1 MMSEKKRYN
10 IAVLMGGIH
19 TYLPQQLLIGI
30 HDAAKE
36 MNVNVSYFL
45 AINTKMIFQNMIGK
59 DIGNVYDY
67 QLNTIY
73 DYSLLSG
80 VDGVII
86 NYGSI
91 GFYLDHGDANQF
103 ASRYNSVPMVVLSE
117 TADIPNA
124 HYLISDNYQGIRMIM
139 DHLIRNHGYKKILF
153 VAGPETNADAQE
165 RKRGYLDAMREA
177 GLFCDDSMIAIGD
190 YYEYVDDQVEWLL
203 EEHPDAEAIVFAN
216 DEMTLAGYRVCAKRG
231 LKVGQDIAITGYDD
245 GEIAANMNPPL
256 TTVSQDG
263 ITMGRQAVIDL
274 LNRLEGRPAVSR
286 HVPVKLVCRESC
298 GCSPQENLNHQSM
311 NSIREEYRSLSDK
324 MAHMKRESVEFQRKI
339 WFLPYFSRDLSN
351 YTEDDEQ
358 FYRQIMIN
366 LKRISSVNMFLFLL
380 DQPIQYEQG
389 DVWNRPEKLYLTAYC
404 RDGRVKSY
412 PNFSKPEI
420 SRNCCMSEF
429 LNDGKEHQYTNFLLF
444 SSEKQYGILV
454 CDIRQAE
461 FHFFH
466 MVSLQLGLVLRY
478 HEMSQY
484 EAAYRQEM
492 SKSMEQMKQ
501 RNHELDLI
509 SGYDAL
515 TGLANLRGFMDQI
528 GKMRPEEGKLHS
540 CMIYA
545 DLDHLKE
552 INDTWGHKE
561 GDYAIETAGQ
571 ILKKCLRETD
581 IVGRIG
587 GDEFLALVITDS
599 NTVVGNLRERIRKA
613 CEELNESSGKPFYVE
628 LSVGMIGFD
637 YGTDTNIQ
645 TIIAQADTKLYENKK
660 FRKKSVNR
668 HYAGYE
674 S

>member
-1 MMSEKKRYN
+1 
-10 IAVLMGGIH
+10 
-19 TYLPQQLLIGI
+19 
-30 HDAAKE
+30 
-36 MNVNVSYFL
+36 
-45 AINTKMIFQNMIGK
+45 
-59 DIGNVYDY
+59 
-67 QLNTIY
+67 
-73 DYSLLSG
+73 
-80 VDGVII
+80 
-86 NYGSI
+86 
-91 GFYLDHGDANQF
+91 
-103 ASRYNSVPMVVLSE
+103 
-117 TADIPNA
+117 
-124 HYLISDNYQGIRMIM
+124 
-139 DHLIRNHGYKKILF
+139 
-153 VAGPETNADAQE
+153 
-165 RKRGYLDAMREA
+165 
-177 GLFCDDSMIAIGD
+177 
-190 YYEYVDDQVEWLL
+190 
-203 EEHPDAEAIVFAN
+203 
-216 DEMTLAGYRVCAKRG
+216 
-231 LKVGQDIAITGYDD
+231 
-245 GEIAANMNPPL
+245 
-256 TTVSQDG
+256 
-263 ITMGRQAVIDL
+263 
-274 LNRLEGRPAVSR
+274 
-286 HVPVKLVCRESC
+286 
-298 GCSPQENLNHQSM
+298 
-311 NSIREEYRSLSDK
+311 
-324 MAHMKRESVEFQRKI
+324 
-339 WFLPYFSRDLSN
+339 
-351 YTEDDEQ
+351 
-358 FYRQIMIN
+358 
-366 LKRISSVNMFLFLL
+366 
-380 DQPIQYEQG
+380 
-389 DVWNRPEKLYLTAYC
+389 
-404 RDGRVKSY
+404 VKSY
-412 PNFSKPEI
+412 PAFSKPEI

-429 LNDGKEHQYTNFLLF
+429 LNDGKDHQYTNFLLF
-444 SSEKQYGILV
+444 SSERQYGILV

-528 GKMRPEEGKLHS
+528 GKMRPVEGKLHS

-599 NTVVGNLRERIRKA
+599 NTVVENLGERIRKA
-613 CEELNESSGKPFYVE
+613 CEEINESSGKPFYVE